1 MKKSE
6 SIATLASALTKAQA
20 EIKNAPKSGTNPHFK
35 NKYVPLDEMIPVCKE
50 ALNANGISFIQG
62 AEQSES
68 GDVLHLS
75 TMLLHTSGEWLES
88 TLTMKPVKADPQGI
102 GSCITYARRYSLAA
116 ICGVASEEDDDGNA
130 ASQPE
135 PAKKAPAKPAKSE
148 PTPQGGHE
156 HDGRTAQYGRIQVQ
170 KARPAVKDWPE
181 VKWEALLCNAFSI
194 ESKAQIAELSPM
206 GLAAG
211 IDKLI
216 ILIDELE
223 QEVSA

>member
-6 SIATLASALTKAQA
+6 SIATLAAALTKAQA

-75 TMLLHTSGEWLES
+75 TMLLHTSGEWIES

-130 ASQPE
+130 ASQP
-135 PAKKAPAKPAKSE
+135 AKPASK
-148 PTPQGGHE
+148 
-156 HDGRTAQYGRIQVQ
+156 TAQAAP
-170 KARPAVKDWPE
+170 ARSQYSSAAHEEFIKTWVKLPDKKRNDVSYCANFLPL
-181 VKWEALLCNAFSI
+181 VAKWEDVYDQTEAALKEA
-194 ESKAQIAELSPM
+194 
-206 GLAAG
+206 
-211 IDKLI
+211 IDKLN
-216 ILIDELE
+216 LVLSE
-223 QEVSA
+223 Q

>member
-1 MKKSE
+1 MKKSD
-6 SIATLASALTKAQA
+6 SITNLSTALLKAQA
-20 EIKNAPKSGTNPHFK
+20 EIKNAPKSAINPHFN

-88 TLTMKPVKADPQGI
+88 TLTMKPSRNDPQGI

-130 ASQPE
+130 ASQE
-135 PAKKAPAKPAKSE
+135 PPKATKKAKTEAIPKTEHELAVDMLRELFGKL
-148 PTPQGGHE
+148 PTS
-156 HDGRTAQYGRIQVQ
+156 Q
-170 KARPAVKDWPE
+170 KTLDTMKTILPISDFGQVKDCTLDQLNE
-181 VKWEALLCNAFSI
+181 
-194 ESKAQIAELSPM
+194 
-206 GLAAG
+206 G
-211 IDKLI
+211 IDKLN
-216 ILIDELE
+216 ILLSEGK
-223 QEVSA
+223 